1 MEKVV
6 NGMRTLKQYNRH
18 ILEGSPYNQGEA
30 VPLLPPST
38 LSGLM
43 VLEGKN
49 LKEKE
54 SSLVVSKPSL
64 PSL

>member
-38 LSGLM
+38 LSGSERPHG
-43 VLEGKN
+43 VGRE
-49 LKEKE
+49 E
-54 SSLVVSKPSL
+54 SERERIFSCGF
-64 PSL
+64 